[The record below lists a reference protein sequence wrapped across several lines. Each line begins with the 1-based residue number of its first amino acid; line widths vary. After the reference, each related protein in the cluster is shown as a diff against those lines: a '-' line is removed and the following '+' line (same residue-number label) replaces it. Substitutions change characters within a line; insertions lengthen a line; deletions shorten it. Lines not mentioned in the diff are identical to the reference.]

1 MTYPPPHF
9 ITNPAILGF
18 SKFLRKQKSFSAR
31 QNSFLL
37 TELSLLLC
45 HAFRVP
51 RCDLLASVL
60 PVLRSFDLTDVPN
73 STLLQILLYGD
84 KKLPFE
90 VNKSILQATIMYIL
104 RTERLT

>member
-1 MTYPPPHF
+1 MGTVSAATHLCAYLELTFSGSQVTTSPEHF
-9 ITNPAILGF
+9 
-18 SKFLRKQKSFSAR
+18 
-31 QNSFLL
+31 
-37 TELSLLLC
+37 LLLC

-51 RCDLLASVL
+51 RCDILASVL
-60 PVLRSFDLTDVPN
+60 PVLRSFDLTDIPN

-90 VNKSILQATIMYIL
+90 VNKFILQATIMYIL